1 MLIKITAITAL
12 LLTSTVSF
20 ASSPTASSTTTFAQ
34 LAQLA
39 QQQSHKTPLQIID
52 CRNSNFYNGWPE
64 PQQQYGGHIA
74 GAVNIDASWLKTLD
88 TSAFKTLLRDKHLQ
102 STLPTYLYCSAD
114 KAQQLSTALQAQG
127 YKSLTTID
135 QPLNLYHGQLSA
147 LPNFQQLVPA
157 SWLNELINGKHPR
170 YAPKHGYK
178 VVEVEWGPPVKYLLD
193 HIPGALYVNTNT
205 IESKPWWNK
214 VSNTAL
220 AKVIA
225 NLGIRY
231 DTTVILYA
239 RNNMSAAR
247 FANFLM
253 YAGVKDV
260 RLLNGG
266 WTAWDN
272 AGYPTEHLPNYNQ
285 HPVTF
290 GKKIPANPQ
299 YLIDTNQV
307 KALLKKPVN
316 QQSVVSVR
324 TWPEYI
330 GETSGYDYIK
340 PKGRIEGAKWGHAG
354 SDSYHMQDYL
364 NPDQTMKSG
373 AEITAQWAQWNIKP
387 NQDVAF
393 FCGTGWRASEAF
405 FFAHI
410 LGWKNI
416 SVYDGGW
423 YQWSANKNNSIAEGT
438 VAPASVH

>member
-1 MLIKITAITAL
+1 MLIKITAIATL
-12 LLTSTVSF
+12 LLTSSTSF
-20 ASSPTASSTTTFAQ
+20 ANPSSPLKTATFK
-34 LAQLA
+34 QLA
-39 QQQSHKTPLQIID
+39 QQQAQTAPLQIID

-64 PQQQYGGHIA
+64 AQQQNGGHIA
-74 GAVNIDASWLKTLD
+74 GAVNIDANWLKTLD
-88 TSAFKTLLRDKHLQ
+88 TAAFQTLLRDKHLK
-102 STLPTYLYCSAD
+102 SDLPTYLYCSAD
-114 KAQQLSTALQAQG
+114 KAQQLTTALQSQG
-127 YKSLTTID
+127 YHSLTTID
-135 QPLNLYHGQLSA
+135 QPLNDYHDKLIA

-157 SWLNELINGKHPR
+157 SWLNDLITDKHPR

-178 VVEVEWGPPVKYLLD
+178 VVEVEWGPPAKYLLD

-214 VSNTAL
+214 VNNKAL
-220 AKVIA
+220 AQIIA

-266 WTAWDN
+266 WTAWSD
-272 AGYPTEHLPNYNQ
+272 ADYPTEHLPNYNKT
-285 HPVTF
+285 PVAF
-290 GKKIPANPQ
+290 GKTIPANPQ
-299 YLIDTNQV
+299 YLIDTAQV
-307 KALLKKPVN
+307 KALLKKPIS

-373 AEITAQWAQWNIKP
+373 NEITAQWAQWNIKP

-423 YQWSANKNNSIAEGT
+423 YQWSANKNNPIAEGT
-438 VAPASVH
+438 IAPASVH

>member
-1 MLIKITAITAL
+1 MLIKTTAMVTL
-12 LLTSTVSF
+12 LLTSGSLF
-20 ASSPTASSTTTFAQ
+20 AAPSILSPTTATFE
-34 LAQLA
+34 QLA
-39 QQQSHKTPLQIID
+39 QQQAHNTPLQIID
-52 CRNSNFYNGWPE
+52 CRDSNFYNGWPE
-64 PQQQYGGHIA
+64 PQQQQGGHIV

-88 TSAFKTLLRDKHLQ
+88 TSALQALLHEKHLK
-102 STLPTYLYCSAD
+102 STLPTYLYCATD
-114 KAQQLSTALQAQG
+114 KAQQLTTALQAQG
-127 YKSLTTID
+127 YHSITTID
-135 QPLNLYHGQLSA
+135 QSLNHYHGKLSA

-157 SWLNELINGKHPR
+157 SWLYALINNKHPR

-178 VVEVEWGPPVKYLLD
+178 VVEVEWGPPAKYLLD
-193 HIPGALYVNTNT
+193 HIPGSLYVNTNT
-205 IESKPWWNK
+205 IESEPWWNK

-266 WTAWDN
+266 WTAWSN
-272 AGYPTEHLPNYNQ
+272 ANYPTENLPNYNKK
-285 HPVTF
+285 PVAF
-290 GKKIPANPQ
+290 GKPIPANPQ
-299 YLIDTNQV
+299 YIIDTAQV
-307 KALLKKPVN
+307 KSLLKMPADK
-316 QQSVVSVR
+316 QSVVSIR

-354 SDSYHMQDYL
+354 SDSYHMQDFL

-373 AEITAQWAQWNIKP
+373 NEIAAQWAKWNIKP
-387 NQDVAF
+387 HQDVTF

-405 FFAHI
+405 FFAHV

-423 YQWSANKNNSIAEGT
+423 YQWSANKNNPIADGT
-438 VAPASVH
+438 ITPANVH

>member
-1 MLIKITAITAL
+1 MLIKITAIAAL
-12 LLTSTVSF
+12 LLTSTMSF
-20 ASSPTASSTTTFAQ
+20 ASPSAPSKTATFE
-34 LAQLA
+34 QLA
-39 QQQSHKTPLQIID
+39 QQQSQKAPLQIID

-64 PQQQYGGHIA
+64 PQQQRGGHIA
-74 GAVNIDASWLKTLD
+74 GAVNIDASWLKMLD
-88 TSAFKTLLRDKHLQ
+88 NSAFQTLLRDKHLK
-102 STLPTYLYCSAD
+102 SNLPTYLYCSAD
-114 KAQQLSTALQAQG
+114 KAQQLTTALQAQG
-127 YKSLTTID
+127 YHSLTTIN
-135 QPLNLYHGQLSA
+135 QPLNRYHGKLNA
-147 LPNFQQLVPA
+147 LPDFQQLVPA
-157 SWLNELINGKHPR
+157 SWLYDLINNKHPR
-170 YAPKHGYK
+170 YAPTNGYK
-178 VVEVEWGPPVKYLLD
+178 VVEVEWGPPAKYLLD

-214 VSNTAL
+214 VSNQAL
-220 AKVIA
+220 TKVIA
-225 NLGIRY
+225 DLGIRY

-266 WTAWDN
+266 WTAWAN
-272 AGYPTEHLPNYNQ
+272 ANYPTEHLPNYAQ
-285 HPVTF
+285 HSVAF
-290 GKKIPANPQ
+290 GKKIPVNPQ

-373 AEITAQWAQWNIKP
+373 DEITAQWAKWNIKP
-387 NQDVAF
+387 HQDVAF

-423 YQWSANKNNSIAEGT
+423 YQWSANKNNPTADGT
-438 VAPASVH
+438 ITPANVH

>member
-1 MLIKITAITAL
+1 MLIKTTAMAAL
-12 LLTSTVSF
+12 LLTSGTSF
-20 ASSPTASSTTTFAQ
+20 AAPATSPTTATFQ
-34 LAQLA
+34 QLA
-39 QQQSHKTPLQIID
+39 QQQAKKTPLQIID
-52 CRNSNFYNGWPE
+52 CRNSNFFNGWPE
-64 PQQQYGGHIA
+64 TKQQQGGHIA

-88 TSAFKTLLRDKHLQ
+88 TSAFQTLLHEKHLKPN
-102 STLPTYLYCSAD
+102 LPTYLYCSAD
-114 KAQQLSTALQAQG
+114 KAQQLTLALQDQG
-127 YKSLTTID
+127 YQSLTTID
-135 QPLNLYHGQLSA
+135 QSLSHYHGQLSA

-157 SWLNELINGKHPR
+157 SWLDALINGKHPR
-170 YAPKHGYK
+170 YAPKNGYK
-178 VVEVEWGPPVKYLLD
+178 VVEVEWGPPTKYLLD
-193 HIPGALYVNTNT
+193 HIPGSLYVNTNT

-220 AKVIA
+220 TKVIA
-225 NLGIRY
+225 DLGIRY

-266 WTAWDN
+266 WTAWTD
-272 AGYPTEHLPNYNQ
+272 AGYPTENLPNYNKK
-285 HPVTF
+285 PAAF
-290 GKKIPANPQ
+290 GKTIPVNPQ
-299 YLIDTNQV
+299 YIIDTAQV
-307 KALLKKPVN
+307 KSLLKKPAN
-316 QQSVVSVR
+316 QQSVVSIR

-330 GETSGYDYIK
+330 GKTSGYDYIK

-354 SDSYHMQDYL
+354 SDSYHMQDFL

-373 AEITAQWAQWNIKP
+373 NEIAAQWAQWNIKP
-387 NQDVAF
+387 HQDVTF

-405 FFAHI
+405 FFAHV

-423 YQWSANKNNSIAEGT
+423 YQWSANKNNPTADGT
-438 VAPASVH
+438 ITPANVH

>member
-1 MLIKITAITAL
+1 MLIKITAITTL
-12 LLTSTVSF
+12 LLASGASF
-20 ASSPTASSTTTFAQ
+20 AASSPVTTTATFD
-34 LAQLA
+34 QLA
-39 QQQSHKTPLQIID
+39 QQQVQKTPLQIID

-64 PQQQYGGHIA
+64 PQQQRGGHIA
-74 GAVNIDASWLKTLD
+74 GAVNIDANWLNTLD
-88 TSAFKTLLRDKHLQ
+88 TSAFKTLLSDKHLKANVA
-102 STLPTYLYCSAD
+102 TYLYCSAD
-114 KAQQLSTALQAQG
+114 KAQRLTTALQDQG
-127 YKSLTTID
+127 YHSVTTIN
-135 QPLNLYHGQLSA
+135 QPLSHYHGQLSA
-147 LPNFQQLVPA
+147 LPNFKQLVPA
-157 SWLNELINGKHPR
+157 SWLHDLISGKHPR

-178 VVEVEWGPPVKYLLD
+178 VIEVEWGPPAKYLLD

-214 VSNTAL
+214 VNNQAL
-220 AKVIA
+220 TKVIA
-225 NLGIRY
+225 DLGIRY

-285 HPVTF
+285 HPVDF
-290 GKKIPANPQ
+290 GKPIPENPQ
-299 YLIDTNQV
+299 YLIDTAQV

-316 QQSVVSVR
+316 QQSIVSVR

-373 AEITAQWAQWNIKP
+373 AEITAQWAKWDIKS
-387 NQDVAF
+387 NQQVAF

-405 FFAHI
+405 FYAHI

-423 YQWSANKNNSIAEGT
+423 YQWSANKNNPTAEGT
-438 VAPASVH
+438 ITPASVH